1 MKTVERKAFIPKM
14 PVQKNVAAY
23 ARVSTKKDAMHH
35 SLSAQISYYSEYIQI
50 HPGWRYCGVY
60 ADEAMTGTK
69 ASRADFQRMLTDARD
84 GRLDLILCKSISRFA
99 RNTVTLLDT
108 VRELKDLGVDV
119 YFEEQNLHTI
129 SSEGELML
137 TILAGFA
144 EEESLSVSE
153 NMKWRVRMNFGEGI
167 PWDKTLLGYRFRDG
181 AYVIEENE
189 AKVVRRMFRD
199 YLDGKGTGTIAKE
212 LNEEGIPTRFGNEWS
227 NSTVM
232 RLLKNITYTGDLV
245 LQKTYS
251 ENHLT
256 KRKMPNNG
264 QFPKY
269 VVEDAHEPIIDKS
282 TFLAVQKEFE
292 RRQTE
297 YGKTE
302 IRPTYPLTGKV
313 RCGICGK
320 NYQRKYR
327 SKGISWLCDTYIHK
341 GVSFC
346 PSRQVPEDILLKLAE
361 KYGGIE
367 RIDTITAYPGNEL
380 IFQLKDG
387 TAHTEIWKFPSR
399 AESWTPEMRQRA
411 RERSIAHA

>member
-1 MKTVERKAFIPKM
+1 MKTVERTAFIPKM

-35 SLSAQISYYSEYIQI
+35 SLSAQISYYSSFIQS
-50 HPGWRYCGVY
+50 HPGWKYCGVY

-69 ASRADFQRMLTDARD
+69 ASRADFQRMLTDAKA
-84 GRLDLILCKSISRFA
+84 GKLDMIICKSISRFA
-99 RNTVTLLDT
+99 RNTVMLLDT
-108 VRELKDLGVDV
+108 VRELKALGVDV
-119 YFEEQNLHTI
+119 YFEEQNLHTT

-153 NMKWRVRMNFGEGI
+153 NMKWRVKKNFEEGI
-167 PWDKTLLGYRFRDG
+167 PWDKTLLGYRFKDG
-181 AYVIEENE
+181 AYVIHEEE
-189 AKVVRRMFRD
+189 AKVVRRIFRD
-199 YLDGKGTGTIAKE
+199 YLTGKGTNIIAKE
-212 LNEEGIPTRFGNEWS
+212 LNKEGIPTRFGNEWS

-232 RLLKNITYTGDLV
+232 RLLKNSTYTGDLV

-269 VVEDAHEPIIDKS
+269 VVEDAHEPIIDRE
-282 TFLAVQKEFE
+282 TFEKVQCEFKK
-292 RRQTE
+292 RQLIH
-297 YGKTE
+297 GKTDM
-302 IRPTYPLTGKV
+302 RPSYPLTGKI

-320 NYQRKYR
+320 NYQRKNR
-327 SKGISWLCDTYIHK
+327 SKGSAWLCDTYIHK
-341 GVSFC
+341 GVSAC
-346 PSRQVPEDILLKLAE
+346 HSKQVPEKILQSLVD

-367 RIDTITAYPGNEL
+367 MIDTIIANPGNEL
-380 IFQLKDG
+380 VFQLKNG
-387 TAHTEIWKFPSR
+387 TSHTEVWKFPSR
-399 AESWTPEMRQRA
+399 SESWTPEMKQKA
-411 RERSIAHA
+411 RERRIASA